1 MRRLGDLEA
10 EIMDR
15 LWTWNRP
22 ATVREVVDDLNETR
36 PIAYTTVMT
45 VTNILYTKGWL
56 LRGKQERGRAWLYTP
71 VRTRE
76 AYAAALMEDGLG
88 ESKDRSA
95 ALVHFVENMSE
106 DEVAALRRALRNV
119 GRQAKA

>member
-15 LWTWNRP
+15 LWTWDRP
-22 ATVREVVDDLNETR
+22 ATVREVVDDINQTR

-56 LRGKQERGRAWLYTP
+56 LRGKQGRAWLYAP
-71 VRTRE
+71 VRGRE

-95 ALVHFVENMSE
+95 ALLHFVENLSE
-106 DEVAALRRALRNV
+106 EEVASLRRALRNV
-119 GRQAKA
+119 GRPTKA

>member
-15 LWTWNRP
+15 LWTWDRP
-22 ATVREVVDDLNETR
+22 ATVREVVDDINKTR
-36 PIAYTTVMT
+36 PIAYITVMT
-45 VTNILYTKGWL
+45 VTNILYAKGWL
-56 LRGKQERGRAWLYTP
+56 LRGKQGRAWLYAP
-71 VRTRE
+71 VRSRE

-95 ALVHFVENMSE
+95 ALRHFVENMSQE
-106 DEVAALRRALRNV
+106 EVAALRRALRHM
-119 GRQAKA
+119 GRQTKP

>member
-15 LWTWNRP
+15 LWTWSRS
-22 ATVREVVDDLNETR
+22 ATVREVVDDINKTR

-56 LRGKQERGRAWLYTP
+56 LRSKQGRAWLYSP
-71 VRTRE
+71 LRSRE
-76 AYAAALMEDGLG
+76 AYAAALMEYGLE
-88 ESKDRSA
+88 ESKDRPA

-106 DEVAALRRALRNV
+106 EEVAALRKALRTV
-119 GRQAKA
+119 GRQGES

>member
-15 LWTWNRP
+15 LWTWDRP
-22 ATVREVVDDLNETR
+22 ATVREVVDDLNKTR

-56 LRGKQERGRAWLYTP
+56 LRGMQGRAWLYAP
-71 VRTRE
+71 VRSRE

-95 ALVHFVENMSE
+95 ALRYFVENMSQE
-106 DEVAALRRALRNV
+106 EVAALRRALRNM
-119 GRQAKA
+119 GRQTKP